1 MMFLCCFLNNYIIN
15 YISFVGR
22 NKIDK
27 NVKKISFGITLH
39 PEIAKLLETISEK
52 EGMSKSGLIEYILK
66 EKFKNNNNE

>member
-1 MMFLCCFLNNYIIN
+1 M

-27 NVKKISFGITLH
+27 SVKKISFGITLH
-39 PEIAKLLETISEK
+39 PEIAKLLETLSEK
-52 EGMSKSGLIEYILK
+52 EGISKSSLIEYILK